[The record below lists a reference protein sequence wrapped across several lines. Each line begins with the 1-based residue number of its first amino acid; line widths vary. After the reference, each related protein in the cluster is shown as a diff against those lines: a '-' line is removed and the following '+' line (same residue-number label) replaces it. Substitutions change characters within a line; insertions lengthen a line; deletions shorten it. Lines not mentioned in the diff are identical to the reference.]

1 MLYYLFFY
9 EYDHPRDLHGQTH
22 PFPTRRSSDLEE
34 DIHVAVAFRP
44 DAGLLRPAVERVR
57 VIAGFD
63 IVLAALEPR
72 IGEVGG
78 LFVDARE
85 FVAVG
90 INHRHVALSQHVDEG
105 RVAEAFVPDFDR
117 VAQRPPVLR
126 VGEQVEAAR
135 ELVANEERK
144 TSGEGKRG

>member
-34 DIHVAVAFRP
+34 YIHVAVAFRP

-90 INHRHVALSQHVDEG
+90 INHRHVALAQHVDEG
-105 RVAEAFVPDFDR
+105 RVAEAFVR
-117 VAQRPPVLR
+117 S
-126 VGEQVEAAR
+126 EEHTS
-135 ELVANEERK
+135 ELQSLMRISYAVFCLK
-144 TSGEGKRG
+144 